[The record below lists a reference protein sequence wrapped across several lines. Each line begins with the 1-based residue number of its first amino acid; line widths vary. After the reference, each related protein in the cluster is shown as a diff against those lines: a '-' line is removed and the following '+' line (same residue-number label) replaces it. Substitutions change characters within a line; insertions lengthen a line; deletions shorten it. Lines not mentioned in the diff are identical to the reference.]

1 MRELD
6 FIGAVE
12 LAYDRTKDDATWL
25 ADLTAFVGPSFGP
38 GPLDLSSLSAAE
50 RDVTCRLLDGH
61 GNERI
66 ARDRGTAVRTV
77 ANQVAS
83 IFRKLNVSSRSELSA
98 LLYRR
103 PSA

>member
-1 MRELD
+1 MRRGLPPELPA
-6 FIGAVE
+6 GAEAFE
-12 LAYDRTKDDATWL
+12 LEPGRIL
-25 ADLTAFVGPSFGP
+25 FVLPNSVP
-38 GPLDLSSLSAAE
+38 VDLSSLSAAE

-66 ARDRGTAVRTV
+66 ARDRGTSIRTV

-98 LLYRR
+98 LLYRP